1 MKFIYCIV
9 SKQKDY
15 LKIGVSGNPIK
26 RLETIQS
33 HCPLN
38 LQLFHFVLA
47 NPDICSPTEGDIKK
61 ELKLMG
67 IWNVRE
73 WYKFEDLEKII
84 SVMNKNE
91 YKSKRKLSK
100 EKLKLIDE
108 LKGVTKMEDMEQ
120 NTESWLKNRL
130 EGIGASDAPA
140 VMGRSLYHTKQEL
153 WDIKFHKILETE
165 EERQKK
171 EFICNKGHRLE
182 AWARPGIE
190 FTTGLTWRPA
200 LFEHQSFPFIRAS
213 LDGWNPQVCE
223 FWECKF
229 MGADLFA
236 ILSDE
241 KIAVLERIPPQY
253 YDQIMQ
259 QFFVTGA
266 KRGRL
271 TGVIEFVENKEERKK
286 QKEAGQEQDKK
297 IITLKSYTL
306 VIERTMEVD
315 EYINKT
321 LAPALFAFWKSVQ
334 DGVRPEAEQKDVL
347 KTDNE
352 ELITLVKTYGNLVNQ
367 KKQLDEQVKKES
379 ARILGDIP
387 AQVTKTKA
395 SIEGHTARNHG
406 KMDIEGFKLTEK
418 KGKEIIDY
426 TAALEAFFGWIKQVK
441 TLSPGEIVHSV
452 QGFPE
457 EPSLEKYT
465 KAGKPSFAIT
475 IPKPKKEEK
484 EVRETHKEMDG
495 KVFDPKPGDELPPQ
509 RTPIIPLENKEIDD
523 WKNPITGKMPKGWKT
538 KGDEWRLDYVKKQAK
553 KAIEEQKENF
563 NDIIKLLEPNTHKET
578 IDGVTFE
585 S

>member
-1 MKFIYCIV
+1 
-9 SKQKDY
+9 
-15 LKIGVSGNPIK
+15 
-26 RLETIQS
+26 
-33 HCPLN
+33 
-38 LQLFHFVLA
+38 
-47 NPDICSPTEGDIKK
+47 
-61 ELKLMG
+61 
-67 IWNVRE
+67 
-73 WYKFEDLEKII
+73 
-84 SVMNKNE
+84 
-91 YKSKRKLSK
+91 
-100 EKLKLIDE
+100 
-108 LKGVTKMEDMEQ
+108 MEQ
-120 NTESWLKNRL
+120 NTQEWLKNRL

>member
-1 MKFIYCIV
+1 
-9 SKQKDY
+9 
-15 LKIGVSGNPIK
+15 
-26 RLETIQS
+26 
-33 HCPLN
+33 
-38 LQLFHFVLA
+38 
-47 NPDICSPTEGDIKK
+47 
-61 ELKLMG
+61 
-67 IWNVRE
+67 
-73 WYKFEDLEKII
+73 
-84 SVMNKNE
+84 
-91 YKSKRKLSK
+91 
-100 EKLKLIDE
+100 
-108 LKGVTKMEDMEQ
+108 MEQ
-120 NTESWLKNRL
+120 NTQEWLKNRL

-190 FTTGLTWRPA
+190 FETGLSWRPA
-200 LFEHQSFPFIRAS
+200 LFEHPNFPFIRAS
-213 LDGWNPQVCE
+213 LDGWNPQVMQ

-241 KIAVLERIPPQY
+241 SKPVLERIPPQY

-259 QFFVTGA
+259 QFFATGS
-266 KRGRL
+266 KLGRL
-271 TGVIEFVENKEERKK
+271 TGVIEFVENKEERIK

-306 VIERTMEVD
+306 IIERTLEVD
-315 EYINKT
+315 TYINQT

-352 ELITLVKTYGNLVNQ
+352 ELITLVKTYGNLVTQ
-367 KKQLDEQVKKES
+367 KKQLDEQVKLNAE
-379 ARILGDIP
+379 RILGDIP
-387 AQVTKTKA
+387 AQVTKAKA
-395 SIEGHTARNHG
+395 SIESHTARNHG

-441 TLSPGEIVHSV
+441 TLSPGEMVHSV
-452 QGFPE
+452 QGFPD

-475 IPKPKKEEK
+475 IPKPKKEDKTKQEATAELKESLNNISPEVTEAAKPAIEK
-484 EVRETHKEMDG
+484 IEQTVNQ
-495 KVFDPKPGDELPPQ
+495 DEI
-509 RTPIIPLENKEIDD
+509 TN
-523 WKNPITGKMPKGWKT
+523 WKNPVTGKMPKGWKT
-538 KGDEWRLDYVKKQAK
+538 KGDEWRLTYVKKEYK
-553 KAIEEQKENF
+553 KSGDEHIENF
-563 NDIIKLLEPNTHKET
+563 SRIINLLTPKKEV